1 MLQYT
6 PRATT
11 RFPPLLIFLILSC
24 FPAHAKRHDIIV
36 MKNGDRITGE
46 VKRLE
51 QGVLYI
57 EPEYVS
63 TAFGVNWFEVAS
75 IQSAAGYQVVLKNG
89 DHVAGSIEKIL
100 ANESSKAD
108 FKVRTED
115 GEVVSTPAADVVNI
129 ESKKKAFWDQLTG
142 AIDLGY
148 NFTSGN
154 DQTQVSSSANA
165 EYLSTRWNTGVSLN
179 SSFSGQSGASK
190 TNLWQ
195 GTTYGERFLTRNSS
209 SITRNSS
216 LIGLVDFLHSSQQQ
230 LNLRTTLGG
239 GFGRY
244 WTRTNQQQFQ
254 GIVGLVF
261 ANETFESTI
270 SNPTQKNIEGLL
282 GLKYQLFRFS
292 RYSLSSQLYGFPGL
306 SDTGRVRATTKTTF
320 SVKLVN
326 NFHTDFSFW
335 DNFDSHPPISSAKKN
350 ELGITNSLGWTF

>member
-1 MLQYT
+1 MRQYT
-6 PRATT
+6 PRMAI
-11 RFPPLLIFLILSC
+11 RFPPLLLLLLSC
-24 FPAHAKRHDIIV
+24 IPAEAKRHDIVV

-51 QGVLYI
+51 QGVLYV

-63 TAFGVNWFEVAS
+63 DAFGVDWNEVAT
-75 IQSAAGYQVVLKNG
+75 IRSAAGYQIILENG
-89 DHVAGSIEKIL
+89 DRLAGTIEKVP
-100 ANESSKAD
+100 SDGSPGAD
-108 FKVRTED
+108 FKIRTADQE
-115 GEVVSTPAADVVNI
+115 VSTHAANVVNI
-129 ESKKKAFWDQLTG
+129 ESKKKNFWDQLAG

-165 EYLSTRWNTGVSLN
+165 DYLSTKWNTGVALTT
-179 SSFSGQSGASK
+179 SFSGQSGASK

-195 GTTYGERFLTRNSS
+195 GTTYGERFLSRNSS
-209 SITRNSS
+209 SMTQNSS
-216 LIGLVDFLHSSQQQ
+216 LIGLADFLHSSQQQ

-244 WTRTNQQQFQ
+244 WVRTNRQRFQ
-254 GIVGLVF
+254 SIFGLVF
-261 ANETFESTI
+261 TNETFESTI
-270 SNPTQKNIEGLL
+270 SNPTNKNIEALL
-282 GLKYQLFRFS
+282 GMKYQLFRFS
-292 RYSLSSQLYGFPGL
+292 RYSLLSQLYGFPGL

-335 DNFDSHPPISSAKKN
+335 DNFDSRPPISTSKKN